1 MRQWIAIGAAVG
13 LVAVTLPMLRK
24 QDDKI
29 AGMLAKASIGATPT
43 GGPHHLPRGDAP
55 STGGLDLTRIDDRG
69 DVALAPAF
77 GTRKAELTLNTKYQR
92 SALGHPAR
100 RGTCPRARS

>member
-29 AGMLAKASIGATPT
+29 ADMLAKASIGTPSP
-43 GGPHHLPRGDAP
+43 GGPTITREVTPPPLE
-55 STGGLDLTRIDDRG
+55 GLDLTRIDDRG
-69 DVALAPAF
+69 
-77 GTRKAELTLNTKYQR
+77 TSR
-92 SALGHPAR
+92 SRRRSGRAR
-100 RGTCPRARS
+100 RS